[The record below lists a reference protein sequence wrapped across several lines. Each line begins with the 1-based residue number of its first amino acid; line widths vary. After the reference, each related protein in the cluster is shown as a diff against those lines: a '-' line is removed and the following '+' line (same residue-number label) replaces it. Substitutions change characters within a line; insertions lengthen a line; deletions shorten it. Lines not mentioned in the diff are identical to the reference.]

1 MTEHKD
7 MLVFSDK
14 AALLT
19 ELIGGAQGLAAQLGG
34 EVTAAV
40 AGPRAEA
47 DAAAAQGAERV
58 YWLGEVPA
66 GRMLEDYVATLA
78 ALVEAKKPAG
88 VLIGATKRGKAIAGR
103 LAARLKATVIT
114 DVKEIKLDGG
124 ALQARHMIFGGGAVR
139 VEKSA
144 SPVFIATIGQ
154 SIFEPGAAKS
164 GAVEEFAFVAPAWT
178 LTVKEHKV
186 KTATSVNLAAA
197 KRVVS
202 PGRGVAKEEDM
213 AMINELAQLLGAEIG
228 CTRPLA
234 EGLDW
239 LPRERYIGVSGAF
252 LKADLYVGVGVSGQI
267 QHMVGVTDS
276 RVIVAVNKDDHA
288 PVFEFADYGIVGD
301 LYQVVPAL
309 IAALKAR

>member
-1 MTEHKD
+1 
-7 MLVFSDK
+7 
-14 AALLT
+14 
-19 ELIGGAQGLAAQLGG
+19 
-34 EVTAAV
+34 
-40 AGPRAEA
+40 
-47 DAAAAQGAERV
+47 
-58 YWLGEVPA
+58 
-66 GRMLEDYVATLA
+66 
-78 ALVEAKKPAG
+78 
-88 VLIGATKRGKAIAGR
+88 
-103 LAARLKATVIT
+103 
-114 DVKEIKLDGG
+114 
-124 ALQARHMIFGGGAVR
+124 
-139 VEKSA
+139 
-144 SPVFIATIGQ
+144 
-154 SIFEPGAAKS
+154 
-164 GAVEEFAFVAPAWT
+164 
-178 LTVKEHKV
+178 
-186 KTATSVNLAAA
+186 
-197 KRVVS
+197 
-202 PGRGVAKEEDM
+202 M